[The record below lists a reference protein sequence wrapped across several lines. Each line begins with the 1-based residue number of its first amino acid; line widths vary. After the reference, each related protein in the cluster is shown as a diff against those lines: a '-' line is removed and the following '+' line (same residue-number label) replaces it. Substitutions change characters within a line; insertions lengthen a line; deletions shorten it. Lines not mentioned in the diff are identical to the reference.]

1 MGWCWSVMMGGTV
14 VMGVVHGFKWHRAT
28 CTWGPAQFKIF
39 LYLKSS
45 EFFEIQNKG
54 LSVVKKL

>member
-1 MGWCWSVMMGGTV
+1 VMMGGTV